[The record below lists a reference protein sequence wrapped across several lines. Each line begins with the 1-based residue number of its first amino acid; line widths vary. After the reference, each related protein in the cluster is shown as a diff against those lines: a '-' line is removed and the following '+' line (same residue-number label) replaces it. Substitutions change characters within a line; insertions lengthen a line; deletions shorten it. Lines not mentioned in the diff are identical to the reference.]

1 MQINLVTNVGNASNL
16 HVLLDSDIQDF
27 AHITLRYRSKI
38 SSAEAFSGDLKLRI
52 NGCCKEK
59 KSKREKALRFR
70 SFTEGML
77 RVVLSVLFRD
87 YFGFQDTLDKP

>member
-27 AHITLRYRSKI
+27 AHIILRYMSKI
-38 SSAEAFSGDLKLRI
+38 SSAEAFGGDLKLRI
-52 NGCCKEK
+52 NGCFKEK
-59 KSKREKALRFR
+59 TSKREKAFRFR

>member
-1 MQINLVTNVGNASNL
+1 MHRIYMFFWTQI
-16 HVLLDSDIQDF
+16 I
-27 AHITLRYRSKI
+27 LRYMSKI
-38 SSAEAFSGDLKLRI
+38 SSARAFGGDLKLRI

-59 KSKREKALRFR
+59 KSKREKALGFK
-70 SFTEGML
+70 SFTESML

>member
-1 MQINLVTNVGNASNL
+1 MYQINMFFWTQTFTQ
-16 HVLLDSDIQDF
+16 DIQDF
-27 AHITLRYRSKI
+27 AHIILRYMSKI
-38 SSAEAFSGDLKLRI
+38 SSDEASGGDLKLYI

-59 KSKREKALRFR
+59 TSKREKALRFR

-77 RVVLSVLFRD
+77 WVVLSVLFRD

>member
-27 AHITLRYRSKI
+27 AHIKLRYMSKI
-38 SSAEAFSGDLKLRI
+38 SSAEAFGGDLKLHI

-59 KSKREKALRFR
+59 KSKREKALMNL
-70 SFTEGML
+70 TEGML

>member
-59 KSKREKALRFR
+59 KSKREKALMNL
-70 SFTEGML
+70 TEGML